1 MTLVASPPK
10 AKRIPKEIAFG
21 LGSPS
26 AGAATKALP
35 TKTDDLFWLRDDDRK
50 DPAVLEHLARENA
63 YTALKTGHL
72 SGGVERL
79 YREFRSRMQETDA
92 DVPHKLGAWLYYTRQ
107 VEGKSYPLHCRR
119 PLASSIKPD
128 GTGLDLAVPADPPA
142 VEQCMLDVNAVAG
155 SSRMCDVGTVDLAPT
170 QDVLA
175 YTVDFSGAEEYAVKF
190 KKPDEPTGSHAF
202 SDVLTDTSG
211 DVCWGADAASFYYT
225 THDDAHRP
233 YKVRRRSG
241 ELMTHACMRAAA
253 RR

>member
-1 MTLVASPPK
+1 LWLRTRALIAAGASALGTAALRRRFATLVASPPK

-63 YTALKTGHL
+63 FTALKTGHL
-72 SGGVERL
+72 SGGVDRL
-79 YREFRSRMQETDA
+79 YKEFRSRMQETDA
-92 DVPHKLGAWLYYTRQ
+92 DVPHKYGAWLYYTRQ

-119 PLASSIKPD
+119 PLASSVKAD
-128 GTGLDLAVPADPPA
+128 GTGLDLTVTPVPPA
-142 VEQCMLDVNAVAG
+142 EEQCMLDVNAVAG

-175 YTVDFSGAEEYAVKF
+175 YTVDFSGAEEYSVKF
-190 KKPDEPTGSHAF
+190 KRPEGKSTVGVGAGGRT
-202 SDVLTDTSG
+202 VG
-211 DVCWGADAASFYYT
+211 ACWMAVRIRRAS
-225 THDDAHRP
+225 
-233 YKVRRRSG
+233 
-241 ELMTHACMRAAA
+241 A
-253 RR
+253 R